1 MRHEACMRREGLMK
15 SAPRRTR
22 NDADA
27 EDVVLMLLDR
37 CRSTRVCEGLMKS
50 AQRRTR
56 NDADAE
62 DVVVYV
68 CVYSVPCNTLC
79 FIHFE

>member
-1 MRHEACMRREGLMK
+1 
-15 SAPRRTR
+15 
-22 NDADA
+22 
-27 EDVVLMLLDR
+27 
-37 CRSTRVCEGLMKS
+37 MKS